1 MVGRNSEKSKFNS
14 RDIKE
19 EVGIMLT
26 KEFKE
31 AVAQGNL
38 LLVHIMLKDS
48 LLIDTSFKQFDEM
61 VEFAESKLDG
71 IWVDNVDDKESFYQ
85 SADNLDNILVGL
97 VNNFSKKRVR
107 YLKTIIRDRYPQKPI
122 RYKHED
128 NPIKITYEAKKC
140 NQKNKSRSNKNNLR
154 LIKKLKDKV
163 IK

>member
-1 MVGRNSEKSKFNS
+1 
-14 RDIKE
+14 
-19 EVGIMLT
+19 MLT

-38 LLVHIMLKDS
+38 LRVHIMLKDS

-71 IWVDNVDDKESFYQ
+71 VWVDNVDDKESFSQ

-107 YLKTIIRDRYPQKPI
+107 YLKTIIRDKYPQKP
-122 RYKHED
+122 RKYKHED
-128 NPIKITYEAKKC
+128 DHIKLIYETKTSSGSDKR
-140 NQKNKSRSNKNNLR
+140 KSSR
-154 LIKKLKDKV
+154 IKKFKTKLNKV
-163 IK
+163 IKKK

>member
-1 MVGRNSEKSKFNS
+1 
-14 RDIKE
+14 
-19 EVGIMLT
+19 MLT

-71 IWVDNVDDKESFYQ
+71 IWVDNVDDKESFSQ

-107 YLKTIIRDRYPQKPI
+107 YLKTIIRDRYPQKP
-122 RYKHED
+122 RKYKHED
-128 NPIKITYEAKKC
+128 DHIKLIYETKTSSGSDKR
-140 NQKNKSRSNKNNLR
+140 KSSR
-154 LIKKLKDKV
+154 IKKFKTKLNEV
-163 IK
+163 IKKNSAKTK

>member
-1 MVGRNSEKSKFNS
+1 
-14 RDIKE
+14 
-19 EVGIMLT
+19 MLT

-71 IWVDNVDDKESFYQ
+71 VWVDNVDDKESFSQ
-85 SADNLDNILVGL
+85 SADNLDNILAGL

-107 YLKTIIRDRYPQKPI
+107 YLKTIIRDKYPQKP
-122 RYKHED
+122 RKYKHED
-128 NPIKITYEAKKC
+128 DHIKLIYETKTSSGSDKR
-140 NQKNKSRSNKNNLR
+140 KSSR
-154 LIKKLKDKV
+154 IKKFKTKLNEV
-163 IK
+163 IKKNSAKTK